1 MHKIYRFN
9 EDREGF
15 GNKLKELMVANGY
28 TIDSLSSDLDENV
41 LTSINTIKKWRS
53 GERIPNIDTIHKL
66 SQKFNVTM
74 QELYMPN
81 SVYDNPLSDE
91 MSELLGRIIT
101 IKQLTQDGIE
111 ELKKYSEFLFQKLL
125 FSFLSFKER
134 GCLNVIY
141 DSYELTPYGK
151 DKLGIEDDLSFVNF
165 YQKVKEYIKR
175 EYGESLPYKIDYKQS
190 KSIYQDFEKMIILA
204 EKGNE

>member
-28 TIDSLSSDLDENV
+28 TIDSLSSDLDEDA

-53 GERIPNIDTIHKL
+53 GERIPDIDTIHKL
-66 SQKFNVTM
+66 AQKFNVSM

-81 SVYDNPLSDE
+81 SVYNNPLSDE
-91 MSELLGRIIT
+91 MSKLLGRRIT

-134 GCLNVIY
+134 GYLNVIY

-165 YQKVKEYIKR
+165 FQKVKEYIKR

>member
-28 TIDSLSSDLDENV
+28 TIDSLSSDLDEDA

-53 GERIPNIDTIHKL
+53 GERIPDIDTIHKL
-66 SQKFNVTM
+66 AQKFNVSM

-91 MSELLGRIIT
+91 MSKLLGRRIT

-111 ELKKYSEFLFQKLL
+111 ELKKFSEFLFQKLL

-134 GCLNVIY
+134 GYLNVIY
-141 DSYELTPYGK
+141 DNYELTPYGK
-151 DKLGIEDDLSFVNF
+151 DKLGIDDDLSFVNF

>member
-28 TIDSLSSDLDENV
+28 TIESLSCDLDENV

-53 GERIPNIDTIHKL
+53 GERIPDIDTIHKL
-66 SQKFNVTM
+66 AKKFNVSM

-81 SVYDNPLSDE
+81 SVYDNPLSEE
-91 MSELLGRIIT
+91 MSELLGRRIT
-101 IKQLTQDGIE
+101 IKQLTQNGIE
-111 ELKKYSEFLFQKLL
+111 ELKMYSEFLFQKLL

-134 GCLNVIY
+134 GHLNCIY
-141 DSYELTPYGK
+141 YCYELTPYGK
-151 DKLGIEDDLSFVNF
+151 DKLGIKDDLSFVNF

-190 KSIYQDFEKMIILA
+190 KSIYKDFGKMIILA
-204 EKGNE
+204 EKGND